1 MPRTTEKNKI
11 LLNARIF
18 LPLIITFSFFFLG
31 WGYIGHRIIN
41 YNTIFSALPNM
52 PFFDT
57 WAGLLADHASDAD
70 NRKSSD
76 STEKPKH
83 YIDIDNYP
91 EFISTGTILQNY
103 DSLVSKYGL
112 TFVIAQGTLPW
123 AILNT
128 TDSLQDAFARNDMN
142 KAMLFAADLGHYIAD
157 SHMPLH
163 ITKNFDGQ
171 YIYQNGVHS
180 RYETNLIG
188 QFQNQIIYG
197 GDSLKYIDNLPDYIF
212 NMLYD
217 NYAYVDSVLYADA
230 TAKTFAGNNVDGVY
244 YNKLWEISKNYTID
258 LFKKASY
265 KLACVIYTAWI
276 NAGGSPAG
284 ITKNK
289 NNLLSG
295 FSLTQNYPNPFN
307 PSTMISYKL
316 PIGTVT
322 TLKVFNILGK
332 EVTTL
337 VDEYKASG
345 DYEMALDAEALPS
358 GVYFYQLKAGDYLS
372 TKKMILL
379 K

>member
-1 MPRTTEKNKI
+1 
-11 LLNARIF
+11 
-18 LPLIITFSFFFLG
+18 
-31 WGYIGHRIIN
+31 
-41 YNTIFSALPNM
+41 M
-52 PFFDT
+52 PFFET
-57 WAGLLADHASDAD
+57 WADLLAAHASDAD
-70 NRKSSD
+70 YRKSSD
-76 STEKPKH
+76 PTEGPKH
-83 YIDIDNYP
+83 YIDIDNYA
-91 EFISTGTILQNY
+91 EFISTGTIPQNY
-103 DSLVSKYGL
+103 DSLVAKHGL

-128 TDSLQDAFARNDMN
+128 TDSLQAAFARNDMN

-157 SHMPLH
+157 AHMPLH
-163 ITKNFDGQ
+163 ITKNFNGQ
-171 YIYQNGVHS
+171 YSGQNGVHS

-188 QFQNQIIYG
+188 QFQNQIIYD

-217 NYAYVDSVLYADA
+217 NYFYVDSVLYADA
-230 TAKTFAGNNVDGVY
+230 AAKTFAGNNVDGVY

-276 NAGGSPAG
+276 NAGGSRAG

-295 FSLTQNYPNPFN
+295 FSLAQNYPNPFN